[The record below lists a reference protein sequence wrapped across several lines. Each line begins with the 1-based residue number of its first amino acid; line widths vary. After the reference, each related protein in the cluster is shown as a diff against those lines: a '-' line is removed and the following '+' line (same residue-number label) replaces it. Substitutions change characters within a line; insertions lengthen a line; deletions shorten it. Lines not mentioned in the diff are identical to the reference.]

1 MKSGFIVQ
9 SEEDSIYSVHKE
21 YTGIAAKKSWPLE
34 DSDIQKELEE
44 QWTIDYL
51 DSYNNGN
58 GVTLDA
64 IDDEKTLLQ
73 YLETCAKKK
82 MNIRVLFVVIA
93 EIEEKNPIFIDSYKT
108 CAYKNPI
115 EMGYD
120 LIEPTGSDFYYS
132 ALNDEREILEEAGFI
147 SELNQFGI
155 FSDLKLL
162 EQYIEWRNKNLG
174 PGEVEPIGDFV
185 KARIVLVRDFEG
197 KNGV

>member
-34 DSDIQKELEE
+34 DSDIRKELEK

-51 DSYNNGN
+51 DSHNNGN

-64 IDDEKTLLQ
+64 IDDEKTLLR

-82 MNIRVLFVVIA
+82 MNIRVLFVAIA

-108 CAYKNPI
+108 GAYKNPI

-120 LIEPTGSDFYYS
+120 LIEPTGSDFYYC

-155 FSDLKLL
+155 FSDLKLF
-162 EQYIEWRNKNLG
+162 N
-174 PGEVEPIGDFV
+174 
-185 KARIVLVRDFEG
+185 
-197 KNGV
+197 

>member
-34 DSDIQKELEE
+34 DSDIQKELEK

-58 GVTLDA
+58 GATLDA
-64 IDDEKTLLQ
+64 IDDEKTLLR

-82 MNIRVLFVVIA
+82 MNIRVLFVAIA

-108 CAYKNPI
+108 GAYKNPI

-120 LIEPTGSDFYYS
+120 LIEPTG
-132 ALNDEREILEEAGFI
+132 REILEEAGFI

-162 EQYIEWRNKNLG
+162 EQYIEWRNKNLR
-174 PGEVEPIGDFV
+174 PMEVEPIGDFV

>member
-34 DSDIQKELEE
+34 DGDIRKELEK
-44 QWTIDYL
+44 QWTVDYL

-58 GVTLDA
+58 GATLEA
-64 IDDEKTLLQ
+64 IDDEKTLLR

-82 MNIRVLFVVIA
+82 MNIRVLFVAIA

-108 CAYKNPI
+108 GAYKNPI

-132 ALNDEREILEEAGFI
+132 ALNDERGILEEAGFI

-162 EQYIEWRNKNLG
+162 EKYIEWRNKNLG
-174 PGEVEPIGDFV
+174 LGEVEPIGDFV